1 MGTPPYLNN
10 NNIRPSN
17 LHMYKDF
24 ETVPSYTYIHMTKYP
39 KVGPKEERCTPLK
52 AAVVQPGPTSPS
64 AEGPLLDGTTASAH
78 HLARARPR
86 F

>member
-24 ETVPSYTYIHMTKYP
+24 ETVPSYT
-39 KVGPKEERCTPLK
+39 
-52 AAVVQPGPTSPS
+52 
-64 AEGPLLDGTTASAH
+64 
-78 HLARARPR
+78 
-86 F
+86 